1 MKKKSNFLGKKVGE
15 AVAEK
20 GRQKDGKSEDEVQ
33 FPAKIVFCRYNHQ
46 SPFFLEKLE
55 SNLSSSS
62 HNKKNCFFFLFI
74 FFVSFVSSAQREKL
88 VVEL

>member
-20 GRQKDGKSEDEVQ
+20 RRQKDGKSEDEVQ

-46 SPFFLEKLE
+46 SPFFGKIR
-55 SNLSSSS
+55 
-62 HNKKNCFFFLFI
+62 KQPVILFT
-74 FFVSFVSSAQREKL
+74 Q
-88 VVEL
+88 

>member
-33 FPAKIVFCRYNHQ
+33 FPAKKPRIISVAKIVANFDSGFWAFPKC
-46 SPFFLEKLE
+46 
-55 SNLSSSS
+55 
-62 HNKKNCFFFLFI
+62 
-74 FFVSFVSSAQREKL
+74 
-88 VVEL
+88 

>member
-46 SPFFLEKLE
+46 KSFFLGKIR
-55 SNLSSSS
+55 
-62 HNKKNCFFFLFI
+62 KQPVILFT
-74 FFVSFVSSAQREKL
+74 Q
-88 VVEL
+88 

>member
-33 FPAKIVFCRYNHQ
+33 FPAKIVCRALLLLHSSATPSKSLFGKKKIRKQPVIPFYYNMELL
-46 SPFFLEKLE
+46 FL
-55 SNLSSSS
+55 S
-62 HNKKNCFFFLFI
+62 
-74 FFVSFVSSAQREKL
+74 FFVSLFC
-88 VVEL
+88 

>member
-33 FPAKIVFCRYNHQ
+33 FPAKIVFCRCYTLH
-46 SPFFLEKLE
+46 SATTVEVPFFGKIRKQPVILYT
-55 SNLSSSS
+55 
-62 HNKKNCFFFLFI
+62 
-74 FFVSFVSSAQREKL
+74 Q
-88 VVEL
+88 